1 MNTTII
7 QVKGFTYDLDL
18 QRDVLRKI
26 EIVLENDV
34 PPITYVQIYFNRD
47 RVFEFYSAWKNI
59 EENAEEAYTDHLKLA
74 DDAYIEFK
82 VIDEFEGSIAFVIKR
97 ENQIRV
103 ELPIFFMEFESAI
116 YEMLEEELA
125 YEYAE

>member
-1 MNTTII
+1 MNTTSI

-34 PPITYVQIYFNRD
+34 PPIIYEQIHFDRD
-47 RVFEFYSAWKNI
+47 HVFEFYSAWKNI
-59 EENAEEAYTDHLKLA
+59 NNAEEAYTDHLKLA

-82 VIDEFEGSIAFVIKR
+82 VIDEFEGSVALVIERGNK
-97 ENQIRV
+97 IRV
-103 ELPIFFMEFESAI
+103 DLPIFFMEFESLI